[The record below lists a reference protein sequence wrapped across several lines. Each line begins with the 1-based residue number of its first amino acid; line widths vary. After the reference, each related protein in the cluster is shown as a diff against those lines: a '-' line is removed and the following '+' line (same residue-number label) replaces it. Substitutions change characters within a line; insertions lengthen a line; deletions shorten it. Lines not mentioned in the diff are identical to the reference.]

1 MGHITEKYI
10 NPLTDFGFKRIFGI
24 ESNRD
29 LLISFLNALFEC
41 NQDIMDMNYF
51 VSKVFEEN
59 EVVCK
64 NAYCALFRKL
74 TSLYTKLCFFDKTET
89 ELETMLDKWFF
100 ALKNMSKLNH
110 WPEQLPEPEFIKL
123 FEIAEL
129 DKLDDAERY
138 RYEQSLL
145 YFRDIKNSI
154 DTAIKI
160 GMAKTKSSSL
170 DSLF

>member
-1 MGHITEKYI
+1 
-10 NPLTDFGFKRIFGI
+10 
-24 ESNRD
+24 
-29 LLISFLNALFEC
+29 
-41 NQDIMDMNYF
+41 
-51 VSKVFEEN
+51 
-59 EVVCK
+59 
-64 NAYCALFRKL
+64 
-74 TSLYTKLCFFDKTET
+74 
-89 ELETMLDKWFF
+89 MLDKWFF

>member
-1 MGHITEKYI
+1 
-10 NPLTDFGFKRIFGI
+10 
-24 ESNRD
+24 
-29 LLISFLNALFEC
+29 
-41 NQDIMDMNYF
+41 
-51 VSKVFEEN
+51 
-59 EVVCK
+59 
-64 NAYCALFRKL
+64 
-74 TSLYTKLCFFDKTET
+74 
-89 ELETMLDKWFF
+89 
-100 ALKNMSKLNH
+100 MSKLNH